1 MGKQVFL
8 SVLGTGFYNK
18 CVYSHEA
25 SGFKSVPTRYI
36 QEATIDFL
44 GVEKWSERD
53 AVYIFTTPQA
63 KANNW
68 DKSISVRRRFAAAAE
83 EEYVGLEQ
91 VLADKHLKARVEG
104 VDISNGMDET
114 EMWQVFSTIYGK
126 LERGDRLYIDLTHG
140 FRYLPMLVL
149 VLCQY
154 ARLLKNVSVQS
165 ITYGNFEARNSD
177 GESPLMD
184 LCPLSTLQDLTIGVG
199 SFKDFGK
206 MANLSSVFGRMGDAG
221 KARKLFSN
229 IFDAA
234 KGIDTALSTCRGQSL
249 QQAEHFSA
257 MGKAIAEVQKLN
269 LPGPVMELLGMFADQ
284 ISGFGQAPVGN
295 LCAAV
300 EWCVRYGMVQQ
311 GYTLCQESIVTCLCD
326 YFRTW
331 NPWRESEAAEDEKR
345 FRNLVSQT
353 IGLSQKSAEDERT
366 WRGDLAEH
374 KSLVHFILGNPYVKE
389 LRGSYSV
396 LTHYRNQINHA
407 GFIAPVKGTDLQKNL
422 KSNAARCMEILRQIR
437 AEGQRPAVNSDE
449 PICTLADRN
458 TGMEGQKPAAPL
470 LVNLSNHPYAGWS
483 QAQKDAARDYGEC
496 VDVPFPSVDPSASN
510 AEMESSVAEYEARIM
525 AYADKCSV
533 LTVHVMGEM
542 TFCFSLVG
550 RLKARGIRCIASCAK
565 REVEEMDDER
575 IKSVYNFIRF
585 REYE

>member
-18 CVYSHEA
+18 CVYSHEP
-25 SGFKSVPTRYI
+25 SNFKSVPTRFI

-53 AVYIFTTPQA
+53 AVYIFTTPKA

-68 DKSISVRRRFAAAAE
+68 EKSISVRKRFPAAAE
-83 EEYVGLEQ
+83 EEYIGLEQ
-91 VLADKHLKARVEG
+91 VLADKYLKARVEG
-104 VDISNGMDET
+104 VDISNGMDEA

-126 LERGDRLYIDLTHG
+126 LEPGDRLYIDLTHG

-154 ARLLKNVSVQS
+154 ARLQKNVTVKSM
-165 ITYGNFEARNSD
+165 TYGNFEAMNAN
-177 GESPLMD
+177 GEAPLMD
-184 LCPLSTLQDLTIGVG
+184 LCPLSTLQDLTIGAG
-199 SFKDFGK
+199 SFKEFGK
-206 MANLSSVFGRMGDAG
+206 MASLSSVFGRMGEAG
-221 KARKLFSN
+221 KTKRLFTN
-229 IFDAA
+229 IFEAA
-234 KGIDTALSTCRGQSL
+234 KGIDTELSTCRGQSL

-257 MGKAIAEVQKLN
+257 MNKAIEEARSLD
-269 LPGPVMELLGMFADQ
+269 LPGPVLELLGMFAEQ
-284 ISGFGQAPVGN
+284 ISGFCRDSVSN

-311 GYTLCQESIVTCLCD
+311 GYTLCQETVVTCLCD
-326 YFRTW
+326 YFRAL
-331 NPWRESEAAEDEKR
+331 NPWKESEAAEDEKR

-353 IGLSQKSAEDERT
+353 IGLTQKTADDESA

-374 KSLVHFILGNPYVKE
+374 KPLVHFILENPFVTE
-389 LRGSYSV
+389 LRGPYAV
-396 LTHYRNQINHA
+396 LTHHRNQINHA

-422 KSNAARCMEILRQIR
+422 KSNAMRCMDILRRMQT
-437 AEGQRPAVNSDE
+437 DE
-449 PICTLADRN
+449 
-458 TGMEGQKPAAPL
+458 QKPAVPL

-483 QAQKDAARDYGEC
+483 EVQKEAARSYGEC
-496 VDVPFPSVDPSASN
+496 VDIPFPAVDPCASSAEIEAS
-510 AEMESSVAEYEARIM
+510 AAEYEARIM
-525 AYADKCSV
+525 EYADRCPL

-542 TFCFSLVG
+542 TFCFSLVR

-565 REVEEMDDER
+565 REVEEMDDKR
-575 IKSVYNFIRF
+575 IKSVFHFVRF